1 MGIQRQADLP
11 VRQDERSRSKVH
23 GLQDHMAGDIA
34 HMTALRNGV
43 GMTSYQFDGLNVRR
57 NDAQRVLI
65 VHDLKSGYET
75 VLRFTPLEY
84 AVLVPL
90 LEHYE
95 RPVAADVLYQAA
107 FASSWVP
114 HNDRRLYRHIDRMR
128 PKLSPLG
135 MVIRSVAHHGYIL
148 LMVPDSSAHSKY

>member
-1 MGIQRQADLP
+1 MSMRRQADLP
-11 VRQDERSRSKVH
+11 VRRDEQGKPAFHR
-23 GLQDHMAGDIA
+23 LQDRIANAGNES
-34 HMTALRNGV
+34 TKG
-43 GMTSYQFDGLNVRR
+43 YQFDGLHVRR
-57 NDAQRVLI
+57 SDGQRSLI
-65 VHDLKSGYET
+65 VHDLSGGYET
-75 VLRFTPLEY
+75 ILRFTPLEY

-95 RPVAADVLYQAA
+95 RPVAADILYQAA

>member
-11 VRQDERSRSKVH
+11 VRQDERSRPKVH

-34 HMTALRNGV
+34 QMTALRNDM

-95 RPVAADVLYQAA
+95 RPVAADTLCRAA
-107 FASSWVP
+107 FASSWAP
-114 HNDRRLYRHIDRMR
+114 HDDRRLYRHIDRMR

-135 MVIRSVAHHGYIL
+135 IVIRSVAHHGYVL
-148 LMVPDSSAHSKY
+148 LMAPDSNVHK